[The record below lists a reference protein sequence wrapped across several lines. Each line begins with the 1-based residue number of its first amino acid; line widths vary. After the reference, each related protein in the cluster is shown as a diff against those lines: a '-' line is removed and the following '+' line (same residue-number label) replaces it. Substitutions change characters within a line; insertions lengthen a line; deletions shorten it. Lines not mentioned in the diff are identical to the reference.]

1 MARIGSSKRYST
13 TLVLAALFGWA
24 GIHRFYVGKVF
35 TGLIWLLSFGIFGLG
50 WALDVL
56 LILTRSFT
64 DRGRFFVLPE
74 KKTVSSPEGEK
85 NSSELNAPQTDSQ
98 DLEAVSK
105 ASEGIK
111 LSTVAAFGVPFIF
124 VIILLSTFLDDEFR
138 AEPTVSAEVAESAE
152 NQTESDDNSD
162 SEQPVGDY
170 IPGLGLIEV
179 LDLYDAGFGRVVAE
193 ISVSEVPSNDEMAD
207 IAASVLFADRAEGLR
222 GGFAVHFFRDREA
235 GISLARPFVIA
246 EDAIDGDWGSTEVPE
261 SYDRHVITVRISER
275 DPALRPQLSDYRL
288 IREWDRL
295 NQELQDDDRTHDEVA
310 EQFDKT
316 PEEVRDIVFG
326 FVEWTNSGSIEI
338 RMYEG
343 SSLQDSRDQS
353 QGSDQEEVISENSS
367 SETSSCV
374 VQGRTALVN
383 SDCVDPWPLSVE
395 EGLVQCSDS
404 LAITF
409 WPSEGDGTI
418 HQLNGQA
425 TQEGFEPIDSIWLDN
440 PRVAGTKVS
449 LSQLLS
455 VGRSLCP

>member
-1 MARIGSSKRYST
+1 MSSPKRYST

-24 GIHRFYVGKVF
+24 GFHRFYVGKVF
-35 TGLIWLLSFGIFGLG
+35 TGLIWLFSFGILGLG

-74 KKTVSSPEGEK
+74 KKGVAPPQGEK
-85 NSSELNAPQTDSQ
+85 NSSELNVPETDSQ
-98 DLEAVSK
+98 DLEALSQ
-105 ASEGIK
+105 AGEGIK
-111 LSTVAAFGVPFIF
+111 LSTVAAFAVPFIF

-138 AEPTVSAEVAESAE
+138 SESTVSSEVAESAE

-170 IPGLGLIEV
+170 IAGLGLIEV

-193 ISVSEVPSNDEMAD
+193 ISISEVPSNDEMAD
-207 IAASVLFADRAEGLR
+207 IAASVMFADRAEGLR

-246 EDAIDGDWGSTEVPE
+246 EDAIDGDWSSTEVPE

-275 DPALRPQLSDYRL
+275 DPALRPQLSDYGL

-295 NQELQDDDRTHDEVA
+295 NQEHQDDDRTHDEIA
-310 EQFDKT
+310 EQFNKT

-326 FVEWTNSGSIEI
+326 FVEWTNSGSTDVRI
-338 RMYEG
+338 YEG
-343 SSLQDSRDQS
+343 SSLQDSREQS
-353 QGSDQEEVISENSS
+353 EASDRDEVSSENS
-367 SETSSCV
+367 TSKTSRCV

-383 SDCVDPWPLSVE
+383 SDCVDPWPLSVD

-425 TQEGFEPIDSIWLDN
+425 TQEGYEPIDQIWLDN
-440 PRVAGTKVS
+440 PDNPGTKVS
-449 LSQLLS
+449 LSALLK
-455 VGRSLCP
+455 VGQTLCP